1 VAAQRLGRSLVWIT
15 LAVVLVTCSRGPDDR
30 AQGDVPQ
37 QSLSVGQSPDAQL
50 SPSMGVIF
58 GRVTTVVP
66 PATETAERRMPG
78 PIPGGS
84 SAPVAAASV
93 AIEAV
98 GSSHTWRVVTSVDG
112 SFAIAVPPGTYRV
125 TLEPRPGMGM
135 PKNLPA
141 TVAVKAGQQARLDIY
156 LDTGLR

>member
-1 VAAQRLGRSLVWIT
+1 VAMQRLARSLAWIT
-15 LAVVLVTCSRGPDDR
+15 LAAVLPMCSRVPDDR
-30 AQGDVPQ
+30 TQGDDSQ
-37 QSLSVGQSPDAQL
+37 QSLSVGQSPGAQP
-50 SPSMGVIF
+50 SASMGVLF

-66 PATETAERRMPG
+66 PTTGAGEERVPG

-93 AIEAV
+93 GIEPV
-98 GSSHTWRVVTSVDG
+98 GSSNIWWVVTSVDG

-125 TLEPRPGMGM
+125 TLEARPGMGT
-135 PKNLPA
+135 PRNLPV
-141 TVAVKAGQQARLDIY
+141 TVTVKAGQQARLDIY